1 MFSSKTTWL
10 ADMRCRCN
18 VATRVL
24 EVGWHASFACL
35 WLWTC
40 CRWTPVAICEAW
52 ANQEKV
58 VSVNTVS
65 CKPLQ
70 FSIIR
75 LSVPVIGKGKRLS
88 ITTVTCLI
96 CILLSFQFCC
106 RCQSFVRRSV
116 CQSRQSAVSFAIST
130 VCNLAAFAQS
140 FVDQSGLL
148 SVLCV
153 TLLPWQQCLLC
164 ALLREP
170 AEAPP
175 LRPRVMVCQ

>member
-1 MFSSKTTWL
+1 M
-10 ADMRCRCN
+10 
-18 VATRVL
+18 
-24 EVGWHASFACL
+24 
-35 WLWTC
+35 
-40 CRWTPVAICEAW
+40 AICEAW
-52 ANQEKV
+52 ANQEKL

-75 LSVPVIGKGKRLS
+75 LSMPVICKAKFLS
-88 ITTVTCLI
+88 ITTVSCLI
-96 CILLSFQFCC
+96 CNFHSFHVGC
-106 RCQSFVRRSV
+106 RRQSFVKGKCLSITT
-116 CQSRQSAVSFAIST
+116 VSCFI
-130 VCNLAAFAQS
+130 CNFHSLQFGCPCQS

-175 LRPRVMVCQ
+175 LRPQVMVCQ

>member
-1 MFSSKTTWL
+1 MEKSSWLKFAQKCLKMMFSSKTTWL
-10 ADMRCRCN
+10 ADMRCKCN

-24 EVGWHASFACL
+24 EAVWHASFACL
-35 WLWTC
+35 WLWTF

-52 ANQEKV
+52 ANQEKL

-75 LSVPVIGKGKRLS
+75 LSMPVICKAKFLS
-88 ITTVTCLI
+88 ITTVSCLI
-96 CILLSFQFCC
+96 CNFHSLQFGGPC
-106 RCQSFVRRSV
+106 
-116 CQSRQSAVSFAIST
+116 
-130 VCNLAAFAQS
+130 QS

-175 LRPRVMVCQ
+175 LRPQVMVCQ